1 MMRKAALGLITL
13 YQRAVSPYWPAS
25 CRYAPTCSNYAR
37 EAVSAHGTAKGGW
50 LAAKR
55 LARCGP
61 WGGSGYDPVP
71 SAPTA
76 EPSAEKKNAG
86 AGLA

>member
-13 YQRAVSPYWPAS
+13 YQRALSPYWPAS
-25 CRYAPTCSNYAR
+25 CRYAPTCSNYAH

-71 SAPTA
+71 PAPTA
-76 EPSAEKKNAG
+76 EPSGEQKNAG

>member
-1 MMRKAALGLITL
+1 MRKAALGLITL
-13 YQRAVSPYWPAS
+13 YQRALSPYWPAS
-25 CRYAPTCSNYAR
+25 CRYTPTCSHYAR
-37 EAVSAHGTAKGGW
+37 EAVTAHGAARGGW

-71 SAPTA
+71 DAPPA
-76 EPSAEKKNAG
+76 EPSVEKENAG

>member
-1 MMRKAALGLITL
+1 MRKAALGLITL
-13 YQRAVSPYWPAS
+13 YQRALSPYWPAA
-25 CRYAPTCSNYAR
+25 CRYAPTCSNYAH
-37 EAVSAHGTAKGGW
+37 EAVSAHGAAKGGW

-71 SAPTA
+71 SAPPA
-76 EPSAEKKNAG
+76 EPSGEQKNAG